1 MIQDFFTNFF
11 EYLQFCAEDV
21 ISRSPVAIFFLFA
34 PALLFDTARYYV
46 TNTVIFV
53 LSLFEKESSGP
64 EVVPYLPS
72 VSVII
77 PARNEGERL
86 RFTLDTILENS
97 YPNFKVIVSDDSS
110 EDGTPQLCKHYV
122 DKGLIT
128 YVRTTARSGKPAA
141 LNYAFKFATG
151 EIIIHFDGD
160 IAVDRDAIAEAVKP
174 FKDPRVGAVSGNI
187 KARNDRKTLATRLQA
202 AEYGM
207 TIAVGR
213 RWLALVDRLQ
223 IASGAFG
230 AFRREVLVDV
240 KGADPEYG
248 EDLDLTL
255 KTRKLGFKVAFAP
268 KAIAMTDVPTTWA
281 RLFSQRV
288 RWDRCYIR
296 LNLRKHR
303 DMFDFHAFKWQDFIA
318 GLEDVLFNLVL
329 LFAFPVYIVFI
340 LVFVPQ
346 LFLFILTITYLFYTV
361 MNFGQ
366 FAIVALLSERPGRD
380 AIFILY
386 APLFFLYS
394 LFLKAARILA
404 YFLEFIRSDFMKDGF
419 FPKKIWGNMPEYR

>member
-1 MIQDFFTNFF
+1 MIFDIFTEFFD
-11 EYLQFCAEDV
+11 YLQACLNDVAE
-21 ISRSPVAIFFLFA
+21 RSPVMVFFLFA
-34 PALLFDTARYYV
+34 PALLFDTARYYI
-46 TNTVIFV
+46 TNTAVFI
-53 LSLFEKESSGP
+53 LSLFEKETSGG
-64 EVVPYLPS
+64 EVAPYLPK
-72 VSVII
+72 VSVIV

-86 RFTLDTILENS
+86 KSTLDTILENS
-97 YPNFKVIVSDDSS
+97 YPNFQVIVSDDCS
-110 EDGTPQLCKHYV
+110 EDETPRLCKRYV

-128 YVRTTARSGKPAA
+128 YVRMKVRSGKPAA
-141 LNYAFKFATG
+141 LNYAFKFSSG
-151 EIIIHFDGD
+151 EIIIHLDGD
-160 IAVDRDAIAEAVKP
+160 IAVDRDAIAEAVKY

-187 KARNDRKTLATRLQA
+187 KVRNDRKTLATRLQA

-230 AFRREVLVDV
+230 AFRKEILTDI

-255 KTRKLGFKVAFAP
+255 KVRKLGFKVAFAP
-268 KAIAMTDVPTTWA
+268 KAIAMTDVPETWV

-303 DMFDFHAFKWQDFIA
+303 DMFDFYAFKWQDFLA
-318 GLEDVLFNLVL
+318 GIEDILFNLVL
-329 LFAFPVYIVFI
+329 LFAFPVYVVFI

-346 LFLFILTITYLFYTV
+346 LFLFILTITYLFYMA
-361 MNFGQ
+361 MNMGQ
-366 FAIVALLSERPGRD
+366 FIIVALLSERPYRD

-386 APLFFLYS
+386 VPLFFLYS
-394 LFLKAARILA
+394 LFLRSARILA
-404 YFLEFIRSDFMKDGF
+404 YFLEFTRSDFMKDGF

>member
-1 MIQDFFTNFF
+1 MFNLFTEFF
-11 EYLQFCAEDV
+11 EYMQSCVSDV
-21 ISRSPVAIFFLFA
+21 AGRSPLAVFFLFA
-34 PALLFDTARYYV
+34 PALLFDTTRYYL
-46 TNTVIFV
+46 TNTIIFFMDFFKKDE
-53 LSLFEKESSGP
+53 LAAP
-64 EVVPYLPS
+64 VPYLPS

-86 RFTLDTILENS
+86 KYTLDTILENG
-97 YPNFKVIVSDDSS
+97 YPNFEVIVSDDCSD
-110 EDGTPQLCKHYV
+110 DGTPRLCKPYA
-122 DKGLIT
+122 DKGRIK
-128 YVRTTARSGKPAA
+128 YVRMSVRSGKPAA
-141 LNYAFKFATG
+141 LNYAFKFSKG

-160 IAVDRDAIAEAVKP
+160 IAVDRDAIAEVVKP
-174 FKDPRVGAVSGNI
+174 FRNSEVGAVSGNV
-187 KARNDRKTLATRLQA
+187 KVRNDVKTLATRLQA

-213 RWLALVDRLQ
+213 RWLAFVDRLQ

-230 AFRREVLVDV
+230 CFRREILTDI

-255 KTRKLGFKVAFAP
+255 KARKLGFKVAFAP
-268 KAIAMTDVPTTWA
+268 KAIAMTDAPETWT

-303 DMFDFHAFKWQDFIA
+303 DMFDFHAFKWQDFLA
-318 GLEDVLFNLVL
+318 GLEDIFFNLIL
-329 LFAFPVYIVFI
+329 LFAFPVYIAFI

-346 LFLFILTITYLFYTV
+346 LFLFILTITFLFYTF
-361 MNFGQ
+361 MNIGQ
-366 FAIVALLSERPGRD
+366 LAIVALLSERPGRD

-394 LFLKAARILA
+394 LFLRAARILA
-404 YFLEFIRSDFMKDGF
+404 YFLEFTRSDFMKDGF
-419 FPKKIWGNMPEYR
+419 FPKKIWKNIEEYK

>member
-1 MIQDFFTNFF
+1 MTLDLFTEFF
-11 EYLQFCAEDV
+11 EYIQSCVGDVAE
-21 ISRSPVAIFFLFA
+21 RSPVAVFFLFA
-34 PALLFDTARYYV
+34 PALLFDTTRYYV
-46 TNTVIFV
+46 TNTIIFF
-53 LSLFEKESSGP
+53 LDFFKKEESVGP
-64 EVVPYLPS
+64 VPYLPM
-72 VSVII
+72 VSAII

-86 RFTLDTILENS
+86 KSTLETILENN
-97 YPNFKVIVSDDSS
+97 YPNFEVIVSDDCS
-110 EDGTPQLCKHYV
+110 EDGTAQLCKQYV
-122 DKGLIT
+122 DRGLIK
-128 YVRTTARSGKPAA
+128 YVRTSMRSGKPAA
-141 LNYAFKFATG
+141 LNYAFKFSKG
-151 EIIIHFDGD
+151 EIIIYFDGD
-160 IAVDRDAIAEAVKP
+160 IALDRDAISEAVKP
-174 FKDPRVGAVSGNI
+174 FKDTRVGVVSGNI
-187 KARNDRKTLATRLQA
+187 KVRNDTESLASRLQA

-207 TIAVGR
+207 SIAVGR
-213 RWLALVDRLQ
+213 RWQALIDRLQ

-230 AFRREVLVDV
+230 CFRREVLVDV

-255 KTRKLGFKVAFAP
+255 KARKIGFKIAFAP
-268 KAIAMTDVPTTWA
+268 KAVAMTDVPKTWA

-303 DMFDFHAFKWQDFIA
+303 DMFDFYAFKWQDFLA
-318 GLEDVLFNLVL
+318 GLEDIFFNLIL
-329 LFAFPVYIVFI
+329 LFVFPIYIAFI
-340 LVFVPQ
+340 LIFVPE
-346 LFLFILTITYLFYTV
+346 LFFFILMITYLFYAI

-366 FAIVALLSERPGRD
+366 LVIVALLSERPGRD

-394 LFLKAARILA
+394 LFLRAARMLA

>member
-1 MIQDFFTNFF
+1 MMPELFTGFF
-11 EYLQFCAEDV
+11 EYIQSCLSDV
-21 ISRSPVAIFFLFA
+21 FERSPVAIFFLFA

-46 TNTVIFV
+46 TNTAIFV
-53 LSLFEKESSGP
+53 LNLFEKESSG
-64 EVVPYLPS
+64 EEIVPYLPS

-77 PARNEGERL
+77 PAYNEGERL
-86 RFTLDTILENS
+86 RSTLNTILENG
-97 YPNFKVIVSDDSS
+97 YPNFRVIVSDDSS
-110 EDGTPQLCKHYV
+110 EDGTAQLCKPYV
-122 DKGLIT
+122 DKGLIE
-128 YVRTTARSGKPAA
+128 YVRTSLRSGKPAA
-141 LNYAFKFATG
+141 LNYAFKFSRG
-151 EIIIHFDGD
+151 EIIIYFDGD
-160 IAVDRDAIAEAVKP
+160 VAVDRDAIAEAIKP
-174 FKDPRVGAVSGNI
+174 FRDPRVGAVSGNI
-187 KARNDRKTLATRLQA
+187 RVRNDKSTLASRLQA

-230 AFRREVLVDV
+230 CFRREVLDDV

-255 KTRKLGFKVAFAP
+255 KVRKLGFKVAFAP
-268 KAIAMTDVPTTWA
+268 KAVAMTDVPTSWI

-303 DMFDFHAFKWQDFIA
+303 DIFDFHAFKWQDLYA
-318 GLEDVLFNLVL
+318 GIEDIVFNIIL
-329 LFAFPVYIVFI
+329 LLAFPIYIAFI
-340 LVFVPQ
+340 FIFVPQ
-346 LFLFILTITYLFYTV
+346 LFLFILTVTYLFYTV
-361 MNFGQ
+361 MNAGQ
-366 FAIVALLSERPGRD
+366 FAIVALLSERPWRD

-394 LFLKAARILA
+394 LFLRAARILA
-404 YFLEFIRSDFMKDGF
+404 YFLEFTRSDFMKDGF